1 MTRREEWT
9 LKMNYSLLGT
19 MMMVINERLQQ
30 DVEDE
35 GTAIHLVD
43 V

>member
-1 MTRREEWT
+1 MDVEDE
-9 LKMNYSLLGT
+9 LFAFGT
-19 MMMVINERLQQ
+19 MMMVINERLRQ

-35 GTAIHLVD
+35 GKAIHLVD